1 MKCKGF
7 LRFQKNINKPA
18 PSEILNIEKKF
29 SQGKNLDNL
38 ILLIE
43 KTLSN
48 TPFSFKLWNYYS
60 ACLRAKNKF
69 QEALLVSRVEL
80 SIALQLSNMNMYF
93 EALKSYSKSRIKLKK
108 EYNEQQ
114 KQFLKTNI

>member
-1 MKCKGF
+1 M
-7 LRFQKNINKPA
+7 
-18 PSEILNIEKKF
+18 NIEKKF

-69 QEALLVSRVEL
+69 QEAQELATFRAHSAKLREYNLLVV
-80 SIALQLSNMNMYF
+80 QN
-93 EALKSYSKSRIKLKK
+93 LKEKQWSLNKSKKIRI
-108 EYNEQQ
+108 N
-114 KQFLKTNI
+114 F